1 VLVALSMFSCHL
13 LKAGWMRLPNMQVP
27 KQGGCTIS
35 SDHRSTRDKGVEGTV
50 VVEQKCL
57 EFHWQCGVELDKE
70 KFKRE
75 NSNELDRRFHELVN
89 EFIAAKKEIGI

>member
-1 VLVALSMFSCHL
+1 MA
-13 LKAGWMRLPNMQVP
+13 RVP
-27 KQGGCTIS
+27 RFVS
-35 SDHRSTRDKGVEGTV
+35 SSVKKILERIEPKLAEFITFCNDKGVEGTV
-50 VVEQKCL
+50 VVERKCL

-75 NSNELDRRFHELVN
+75 NSDELDRRFHELVD